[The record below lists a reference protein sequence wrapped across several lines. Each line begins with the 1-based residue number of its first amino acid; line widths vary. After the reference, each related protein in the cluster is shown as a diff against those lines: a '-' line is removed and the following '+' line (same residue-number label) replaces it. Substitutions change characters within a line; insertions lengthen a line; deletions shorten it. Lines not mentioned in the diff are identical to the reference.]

1 MYREFEIKWLKCFDK
16 GAKIKKS
23 FERKVISSFPICR
36 NYLLSSFS
44 KFVALRLCRDQ
55 RRYSHTHAQNNEF
68 SIPF

>member
-44 KFVALRLCRDQ
+44 KFVALQ
-55 RRYSHTHAQNNEF
+55 RSKEILTYPCTEQ
-68 SIPF
+68 